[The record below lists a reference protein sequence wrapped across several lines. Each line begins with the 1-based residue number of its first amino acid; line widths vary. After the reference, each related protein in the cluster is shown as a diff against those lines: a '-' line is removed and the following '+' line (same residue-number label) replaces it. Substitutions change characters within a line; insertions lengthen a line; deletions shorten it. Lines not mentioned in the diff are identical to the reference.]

1 MVDYFVNKL
10 RFLVFCNLF
19 ISMKNPRILVVITGY
34 NWASYIDECLKS
46 VSSQTYKNFIVSIVD
61 DGSTDDSVSKLMTES
76 DHIFRSNPVNLG
88 TYYARDRAIKEITAN
103 SYDVIALLDGDD
115 RLMVNALEKV
125 AEQYEQGK
133 FMTYGNWQNQNGE
146 RCGID
151 IHYSDEIHALRN
163 YRSDIFRCTHLRTFK
178 KELYFAIPAWELTSS
193 EIKSFPDVELL
204 FSMMEMCGKDRIG
217 IIDDPIYTYDQF
229 NPISTLK
236 RFGKDDLGYQEI
248 TKRPRRELL

>member
-1 MVDYFVNKL
+1 
-10 RFLVFCNLF
+10 
-19 ISMKNPRILVVITGY
+19 MKNPRILVVITGY
-34 NWASYIDECLKS
+34 NWASYIPECLNS
-46 VSSQTYKNFIVSIVD
+46 VQNQTYKNFIVSIVD
-61 DGSTDDSVSKLMTES
+61 DGSMDGSHRILCDFKGVKKTRFE
-76 DHIFRSNPVNLG
+76 INRG
-88 TYYARDRAIKEITAN
+88 TYYARDYAISIINHDT
-103 SYDVIALLDGDD
+103 YDVIALLDGDD

-146 RCGID
+146 RCGTG

-217 IIDDPIYTYDQF
+217 VIDEPIYTYDQF

-248 TKRPRRELL
+248 TKRPRRELI